1 MTPNASLVEQA
12 LRQKIVTVGR
22 RLFDRGLI
30 VATDGNLSVRLGP
43 KHVLI
48 TPAELGKADLKPS
61 DLIVVDMDGRPAR
74 QGRRR
79 PSSETPMHLEV
90 YRQAPAAWA
99 VIHAHPPF
107 ATALT
112 VAGIPFPGDMLPE
125 TAATIGDVPTTD
137 LAMPGSD
144 EDAAAIRVLIADHR
158 ALLLRQH
165 GSLTYGSSLDE
176 ACDHLERMEHAA
188 RVFWLAHSLGRVQR
202 LPPKLMAR
210 LDAYRRRAGVEGD
223 GE

>member
-1 MTPNASLVEQA
+1 MTPQASLREQA
-12 LRQKIVTVGR
+12 LRQKIVTIGR

-48 TPAELGKADLKPS
+48 TPAELGKADLTPS

-74 QGRRR
+74 KARRR
-79 PSSETPMHLEV
+79 PSSELPMHLEV
-90 YRQAPAAWA
+90 YRQVSAARA

-112 VAGIPFPGDMLPE
+112 VAGIPFPHDLLPE
-125 TAATIGDVPTTD
+125 TAATIGEVPVTE

-144 EDAAAIRVLIADHR
+144 EDAAAIRPLIAEHC
-158 ALLLRQH
+158 AILLRQH
-165 GSLTYGSSLDE
+165 GSLTYGSTLDE

-188 RVFWLAHSLGRVQR
+188 RIFWLARGLGQVQR
-202 LPPKLMAR
+202 LPPALVER
-210 LDAYRRRAGVEGD
+210 LDSYRRRRGAEGD
-223 GE
+223 NE